1 MENLKMYDANDATK
15 SKFSHM
21 TSAHPCFNE
30 KAHFS
35 TARIHLPV
43 APKCN
48 IQCNFCNRKIDK
60 CEHRPGVSSGVMTPE
75 QAADRVDKVLT
86 EIDNLRVVGVAGPG
100 EALANEETLQA
111 LKLVHQRHPELIK
124 CIASNGLMLPEMIP
138 QILEA
143 GVHSVTVTINAFDP
157 KVGAQIYSWVRY
169 HNTTYRGEEG
179 AKLLVEKQFAGVE
192 AAAKAGLIV
201 KVNTVLVPEINA
213 DQIEPIAKMAAEK
226 GAVLMNIIPMIPL
239 YKFADLRAPEC
250 ADLEAARSIAEK
262 YLPQFRLCKQC
273 RADACG
279 VPGQE
284 KSVSPA
290 QRRMGG
296 EHYHA

>member
-1 MENLKMYDANDATK
+1 MAELSVYEGK

-60 CEHRPGVSSGVMTPE
+60 CEHRPGVSGGIMTP
-75 QAADRVDKVLT
+75 QAAADRVDEALK
-86 EIDNLRVVGVAGPG
+86 EFNNLKVVGIAGPG
-100 EALANEETLQA
+100 EALANEETFET
-111 LKLVHQRHPELIK
+111 LKIVNERHPELIK
-124 CIASNGLMLPEMIP
+124 CIASNGLMMAERIDD
-138 QILEA
+138 IVKV
-143 GVHSVTVTINAFDP
+143 GVSSVTVTINAFDP
-157 KVGAQIYSWVRY
+157 EVGAKIYSWIRY
-169 HNTTYRGEEG
+169 HNKTYRGEEA
-179 AKLLVEKQFAGVE
+179 AKILRDNQFKSIE
-192 AAAKAGLIV
+192 AASKAGLIV
-201 KVNTVLVPEINA
+201 KVNTVLVPGVNS
-213 DQIEPIAKMAAEK
+213 DQIEKIAKEARDR
-226 GAVLMNIIPMIPL
+226 GAILMNIIPMIPL
-239 YKFADLRAPEC
+239 YKFKDLTPPEC
-250 ADLEAARSIAEK
+250 KDLEEARTIAEK

-290 QRRMGG
+290 QRAAGG
-296 EHYHA
+296 EYYHA

>member
-1 MENLKMYDANDATK
+1 MEELKVFDAGK

-60 CEHRPGVSSGVMTPE
+60 CEHRPGVSGGIMTPL
-75 QAADRVDKVLT
+75 QAADRVDEALK
-86 EIDNLRVVGVAGPG
+86 EYNNLKVVGIAGPG
-100 EALANEETLQA
+100 ESLANDETIESLM
-111 LKLVHQRHPELIK
+111 LVHERHPELIK
-124 CIASNGLMLPEMIP
+124 CIASNGLMLPEKIDS
-138 QILEA
+138 LLKA
-143 GVHSVTVTINAFDP
+143 GVSSVTVTINAYDP
-157 KVGAQIYSWVRY
+157 EVGAKIYSWVRY
-169 HNTTYRGEEG
+169 HNQTYRGEEG
-179 AKLLVEKQFAGVE
+179 AKILRDNQFKGVE
-192 AAAKAGLIV
+192 MAAKAGLIV
-201 KVNTVLVPEINA
+201 KVNTVLVPGVNT
-213 DQIEPIAKMAAEK
+213 DQIEKIAKEAAAR
-226 GAVLMNIIPMIPL
+226 GAILMNIIPMIPL
-239 YKFADLRAPEC
+239 YKFKDLTPPGCTE
-250 ADLEAARSIAEK
+250 LEAARAVAEK

-290 QRRMGG
+290 QRAASG
-296 EHYHA
+296 EYYHA